1 MSIFFY
7 FKEIG
12 VGEFKKIGEGPKHI
26 SEDCIQQCAM
36 LCLNIPGTRKA
47 IAEVVPTA
55 LRYNV
60 SLNYE
65 FYFISFFH
73 KDCDSVKCE
82 VGNKCVLGQ
91 FVPLPTCSVDCQE
104 DFIWVLDEKGTIK

>member
-1 MSIFFY
+1 M
-7 FKEIG
+7 
-12 VGEFKKIGEGPKHI
+12 GEGPKHI

-36 LCLNIPGTRKA
+36 LCLNIPGTHNAIIAVVPKA
-47 IAEVVPTA
+47 IKMY
-55 LRYNV
+55 LV
-60 SLNYE
+60 SLNYDV
-65 FYFISFFH
+65 YLLFIFH

-104 DFIWVLDEKGTIK
+104 DFIWVLDEKGMIK

>member
-36 LCLNIPGTRKA
+36 LCLNIPGTHKA
-47 IAEVVPTA
+47 IIAVVPKA
-55 LRYNV
+55 IKNYNNV
-60 SLNYE
+60 FSLIE
-65 FYFISFFH
+65 
-73 KDCDSVKCE
+73 
-82 VGNKCVLGQ
+82 L
-91 FVPLPTCSVDCQE
+91 
-104 DFIWVLDEKGTIK
+104 